1 MAHLFF
7 FFFFVFIS
15 DVSCNPNEKISRGII
30 FQLFVVPKVLS
41 RLEISH
47 NFWVQYGIQRKES
60 NKQVGLYEVENIDNA
75 NVLTIAV
82 NPKEYFEKYKD

>member
-1 MAHLFF
+1 M
-7 FFFFVFIS
+7 
-15 DVSCNPNEKISRGII
+15 
-30 FQLFVVPKVLS
+30 
-41 RLEISH
+41 
-47 NFWVQYGIQRKES
+47 QYGIQRKES